1 MATDTTM
8 TPQALMEAAD
18 RFAQEHP
25 DLQEALR
32 IFGISAA
39 QYEIAVRAL
48 SPAPVCTT
56 ASTTV

>member
-1 MATDTTM
+1 MATDM
-8 TPQALMEAAD
+8 TVTPEALMEAAAQ
-18 RFAQEHP
+18 FEQEHP

-39 QYEIAVRAL
+39 QYEVAIRAL
-48 SPAPVCTT
+48 NPAPVRTA